1 MATIRIKQGDQY
13 AVPVLIRLNGEPV
26 DIDEVAE
33 AEFTLGDG
41 LRKLYSDMKG
51 MTYRERIDRYSLKPD
66 RADVIIPAAE
76 LFLTAADALQCK
88 NIRVPNISLADC
100 IIDSLYKRIRES
112 PIR

>member
-41 LRKLYSDMKG
+41 LRKLYPG
-51 MTYRERIDRYSLKPD
+51 EVQYS
-66 RADVIIPAAE
+66 
-76 LFLTAADALQCK
+76 AADSCFYLPLSQSETFAFPANGSVTLD
-88 NIRVPNISLADC
+88 IRVKFVGGNVIGVQRMESVAVADAA
-100 IIDSLYKRIRES
+100 SEVVL
-112 PIR
+112 